1 MELQAVFLVAV
12 SCLGFVSLCKHIF
25 CFLRWIW
32 VMFLRPPK
40 NLKEYGSW
48 AIITVST
55 DGIGKA
61 LAFELASKATSN
73 EIRARFGDQQVDI
86 KNVVADFATLS
97 GPEISKAIEGS
108 IKELD
113 VGVLINNAGVS
124 YPNARFFH
132 EVDWKMTESL
142 IKVNSEA
149 ATWVTRAVLPAMLK
163 KKKGAIVNMGSGSVA
178 VLPSFPLFAIYASTK
193 AYLGM
198 FSRCINLEYKHHGI
212 DIQCQPPGTTFVAT
226 KMTKFKK
233 SLFLIASPEMYAK
246 ASIRCIGYEHLS
258 MPLCSHSVQRFIVD
272 ALPNALLDWCTYH
285 FFLRLRRK
293 RLEKESL
300 RAKGRAAA
308 QTY

>member
-1 MELQAVFLVAV
+1 
-12 SCLGFVSLCKHIF
+12 
-25 CFLRWIW
+25 
-32 VMFLRPPK
+32 
-40 NLKEYGSW
+40 
-48 AIITVST
+48 
-55 DGIGKA
+55 
-61 LAFELASKATSN
+61 
-73 EIRARFGDQQVDI
+73 
-86 KNVVADFATLS
+86 
-97 GPEISKAIEGS
+97 
-108 IKELD
+108 
-113 VGVLINNAGVS
+113 
-124 YPNARFFH
+124 
-132 EVDWKMTESL
+132 
-142 IKVNSEA
+142 
-149 ATWVTRAVLPAMLK
+149 
-163 KKKGAIVNMGSGSVA
+163 
-178 VLPSFPLFAIYASTK
+178 
-193 AYLGM
+193 M

-212 DIQCQPPGTTFVAT
+212 DIQCQVIQLFHIPFYQCQWATKMTLLLLIFCEPPGTTFVAT